1 MMQHS
6 ARSRIRL
13 GFPAVAALFTIALAA
28 NAGAQST
35 LPERY
40 ADTTFWRMMHEL
52 SEPNGSFRS
61 DNLLSNESSFQWV
74 VPTLQ
79 KMTRAD
85 GVYLGVAPE
94 QNFTFIAALKP
105 KVAFIIDIRRGNLLA
120 HLMYKA
126 LFETSPNRVEF
137 AFKLFGRAKPA
148 ALSAAVGVEELMATI
163 AATQLDTAFA
173 RRTLTGIKDH
183 LTRTRGF
190 PLSAED
196 LDYIDY
202 VFQSFAGVG
211 PGIRY
216 NMRGGYSGG
225 GRQFGGMP
233 NYADLMT
240 ETDSLGTQRSYLA
253 SDENYRVIKD
263 MQERNVI
270 IPFTG
275 DFAGS
280 KALRAFGAYVR
291 EHKATITAIY
301 VSNVEQYLW
310 QDPNNWRLYY
320 ENVATLPTDSTTM
333 FIRSATQGY
342 MRQQS
347 MNSRQNELLCSVQNH
362 LAAFKRG
369 ELRAYYDVFLHC
381 K

>member
-1 MMQHS
+1 MV
-6 ARSRIRL
+6 
-13 GFPAVAALFTIALAA
+13 GALIAFGLAA
-28 NAGAQST
+28 PAHAQST

-52 SEPNGSFRS
+52 SEPNGTFRS
-61 DNLLSNESSFQWV
+61 DNLLSNENSFQWV

-79 KMTRAD
+79 KMARAD

-126 LFETSPNRVEF
+126 LFETSPNRAEF
-137 AFKLFGRAKPA
+137 AFRLFGRVKPA
-148 ALSAAVGVEELMATI
+148 LLSPGVGVEELMATI
-163 AATQLDTAFA
+163 ATTPIDTAFA
-173 RRTLTGIKDH
+173 RRTLIGIKDH
-183 LTRTRGF
+183 LTKTHGF

-202 VFQSFAGVG
+202 VYQSFAGVG

-216 NMRGGYSGG
+216 NMRGGGYGGGG
-225 GRQFGGMP
+225 GRSFGGMP

-240 ETDSLGTQRSYLA
+240 ETDSLGVQRSYLA
-253 SDENYRVIKD
+253 NDENYRVIKD

-275 DFAGS
+275 DFAGP
-280 KALRAFGAYVR
+280 KALRAFGNYVR
-291 EHKATITAIY
+291 DNKATVAAIY

-369 ELRAYYDVFLHC
+369 ELRTYYDVFSYC